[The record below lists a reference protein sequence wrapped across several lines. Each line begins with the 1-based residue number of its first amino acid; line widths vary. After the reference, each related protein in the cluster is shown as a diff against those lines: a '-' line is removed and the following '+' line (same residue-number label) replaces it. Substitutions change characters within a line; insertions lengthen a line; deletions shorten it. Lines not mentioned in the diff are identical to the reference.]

1 MVFPAIFS
9 LLYYYTIIIT
19 HFKHRII
26 LIITKKYAIFSKY
39 MEILANFAVFEGGD
53 GSGTSTQLALLGEQ
67 CARALPRGAA
77 FFPTSEPTPGP
88 VGRLIRAAL
97 KNDPPLHPDTL
108 ARLFAADR
116 SEHLYA
122 PNGVIERCKR
132 GELVVCD
139 RYIPSSLVYQ
149 GIECGESLPRSLNA
163 PFPAPELLLFF
174 DLDPQIAL
182 ERLRSRPSLEI
193 YERLEFQ
200 KKVRERYRALLG
212 EYREG
217 GVRVE
222 IVDASQSVEKVAEE
236 VWSRVSKMPIL
247 G

>member
-1 MVFPAIFS
+1 
-9 LLYYYTIIIT
+9 
-19 HFKHRII
+19 
-26 LIITKKYAIFSKY
+26 

-67 CARALPRGAA
+67 YALSRPHGPV
-77 FFPTSEPTPGP
+77 FSPTAEPTPGAI
-88 VGRLIRAAL
+88 GRLIRSAL
-97 KNDPPLHPDTL
+97 KNDPALHPDTL

-116 SEHLYA
+116 GEHLYA
-122 PNGVIERCKR
+122 PNGMVERCKR

-182 ERLRSRPSLEI
+182 ERLNSRPSLEI
-193 YERLEFQ
+193 YEHLEFQ
-200 KKVRERYRALLG
+200 TKVRERYHALLG
-212 EYREG
+212 EYRDA

-222 IVDASQSVEKVAEE
+222 IINASQNVEKVAAQ
-236 VWSRVSKMPIL
+236 VWRQVSKMPIL